1 MRNPHGATGLLL
13 RGAAEGVPAPG
24 TASQRRLAALLSM
37 LVLVLPLLATSIPPL
52 VDYPNHLARFSVLVA
67 AGTDPALDRMFEV
80 KWAFYPNLVTDLLVL
95 SLARMMPLDAAG
107 RVAVGCAIL
116 LPILGVVALHRALHG
131 TWRLWPW
138 IAVLTSYNGFLTLGF
153 LNYVVGVGM
162 ALLGASALLA
172 LGGRP
177 AWLRAAAA
185 GVFGVATLLCHLFA
199 FALFLLLVAVLAPT
213 GVKPAREAAA
223 RRGLLLG
230 RHLAAAAVMVLVA
243 AAPALALY
251 VELSP
256 ERSYGGGGYGG
267 GGTLTLALHQ
277 ILQEGLLSELLQ
289 RLLWLASPFST
300 PGSVLLAPSLLL
312 VLAIPAL
319 ALLTGG
325 TVRSARPVLLVAIA
339 LAAGYLLLPLNLLD
353 TGLVYRRLALPLA
366 LVCIV
371 ALDPMFH
378 RRGVAAGLLACGVL
392 LVGARSALT
401 AWTWSGQEAL
411 LRDLRTAMAPI
422 EPGGKVLAVR
432 DGTRNYRAE
441 PDETGARVTFHR
453 AIAYQHLPALVIV
466 ERSAFWP
473 LVFAAPG
480 KQPIRVRPPFDEMA
494 QHDGGHLPLTHELR
508 AEPDDTDLQAHV
520 VDWPQRYDYVL
531 RLNHHPGTA
540 PPDPHLVLVVESGFA
555 ALYRVRNV
563 APSGK

>member
-1 MRNPHGATGLLL
+1 MRNPHGATGLVLL
-13 RGAAEGVPAPG
+13 GAAEGVPAPG

-80 KWAFYPNLVTDLLVL
+80 KWEFYPNLVTDLLVL

-138 IAVLTSYNGFLTLGF
+138 IAVLTSYNGLLTLGF

-199 FALFLLLVAVLAPT
+199 FALFLLLIAVLAPT
-213 GVKPAREAAA
+213 GMRPAREAAA
-223 RRGLLLG
+223 RRPRRGLLLG

-251 VELSP
+251 VALGP
-256 ERSYGGGGYGG
+256 EVSYGG

-277 ILQEGLLSELLQ
+277 ILQEGLLSEPLQ

-312 VLAIPAL
+312 VLAMPAL

-325 TVRSARPVLLVAIA
+325 TVRSARPALLVAVA

-371 ALDPMFH
+371 ALDPMFR

-432 DGTRNYRAE
+432 DGTRDYRVE
-441 PDETGARVTFHR
+441 PDETGARVAFHR

-466 ERSAFWP
+466 ERGAFWP

-494 QHDGGHLPLTHELR
+494 QHDGHLPLTHELR
-508 AEPDDTDLQAHV
+508 AEPDATDLPAHV

-531 RLNHHPGTA
+531 RLNHRPGTV
-540 PPDPHLVLVVESGFA
+540 PPDPHLVLTVESGFA
-555 ALYRVRNV
+555 ALYRVRDV
-563 APSGK
+563 APSGE